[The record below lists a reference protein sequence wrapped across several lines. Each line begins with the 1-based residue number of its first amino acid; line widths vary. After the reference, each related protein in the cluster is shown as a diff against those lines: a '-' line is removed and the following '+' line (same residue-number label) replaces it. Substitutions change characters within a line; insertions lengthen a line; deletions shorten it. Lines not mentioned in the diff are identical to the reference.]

1 MKPEDIFAAIVAA
14 LFVIASVTV
23 GATSALM
30 LAWSDARAQTHMH
43 GDHAADAD
51 WYDEACCDQ
60 KDCRRIDA
68 DEIWFEGDQLFWKS
82 KRSGKLHVIHR
93 DARMN
98 WKQGQ
103 PGQDLGPKIRMS
115 QDEFNHGCEYP
126 TGGPYGIP
134 NDYQARCVYLTTGM

>member
-1 MKPEDIFAAIVAA
+1 MAVLGAILLA
-14 LFVIASVTV
+14 I
-23 GATSALM
+23 GAVMMSC
-30 LAWSDARAQTHMH
+30 DRAKSQEHMH
-43 GDHAADAD
+43 GQHVADAN
-51 WYDEACCDQ
+51 WYDEACCDN
-60 KDCRRIDA
+60 KDCRVIDSE
-68 DEIWFEGDQLFWKS
+68 EIWFEGDKLFWKS

-115 QDEFNHGCEYP
+115 QDGQYHGCEYP

-134 NDYQARCVYLTTGM
+134 NDYQARCVYLPTGM